1 MRESCVDNSI
11 SAAFSSMWIFSVG
24 LDNAVRIHDKMQ
36 VVYKEM
42 TRDRAKYYVAKRN
55 LIGGIQFKHV
65 KKYLMLMWCND

>member
-1 MRESCVDNSI
+1 
-11 SAAFSSMWIFSVG
+11 
-24 LDNAVRIHDKMQ
+24 MQ

-65 KKYLMLMWCND
+65 EKYLMFMWCNDYVCSDWTLKAVFMVGDGI